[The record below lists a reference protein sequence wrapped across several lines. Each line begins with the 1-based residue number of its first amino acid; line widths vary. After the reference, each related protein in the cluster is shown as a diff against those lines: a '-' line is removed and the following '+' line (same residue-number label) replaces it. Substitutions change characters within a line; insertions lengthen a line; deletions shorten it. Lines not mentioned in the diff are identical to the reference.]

1 MFTIIGAPCRAL
13 SSKGKSDF
21 LYTAL
26 ARPRRLR
33 EEYKSD
39 GAARATHRR
48 QDKPALRFASG
59 HLLISGRSLRQWD
72 DAIDQRS
79 LERAPLE
86 DGGEGVEQRS
96 RRDGVALARVDPE
109 QLAFIVEEIDKV
121 EADPAVAR

>member
-1 MFTIIGAPCRAL
+1 
-13 SSKGKSDF
+13 
-21 LYTAL
+21 
-26 ARPRRLR
+26 
-33 EEYKSD
+33 
-39 GAARATHRR
+39 
-48 QDKPALRFASG
+48 
-59 HLLISGRSLRQWD
+59 LLISGRSLRQWD

-86 DGGEGVEQRS
+86 DGGDGVEQRS